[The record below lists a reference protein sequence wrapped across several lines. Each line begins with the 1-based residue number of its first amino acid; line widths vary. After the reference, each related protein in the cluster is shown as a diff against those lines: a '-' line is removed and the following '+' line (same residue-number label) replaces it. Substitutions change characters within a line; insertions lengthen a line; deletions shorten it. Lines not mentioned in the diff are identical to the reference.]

1 MSEQGDSSKLQHEGP
16 EKDRFQLELE
26 FVSCLANPWYLN
38 NLAQNGYFEDP
49 TFMNYIKYLNY
60 WQRPEYSKFIVY
72 PHALYF
78 LDLLQNPSF
87 RENLKNF
94 ENTRQISHKQY
105 YHWFNWRNLMD
116 NNNINNNNDD
126 PNINVNVNININN
139 NNDNINMNNNNNNNN
154 MNDDDDDI
162 NIKIEEEGKIEN
174 GLISSSSPSLSN
186 LTMIEKSNGQF
197 SI

>member
-1 MSEQGDSSKLQHEGP
+1 MSEQGDSSKLQHESP
-16 EKDRFQLELE
+16 EKNRFQLELE

-116 NNNINNNNDD
+116 NNTNNNENTNFNIKNENINNINNNN
-126 PNINVNVNININN
+126 NE
-139 NNDNINMNNNNNNNN
+139 NINMNNNNNNNMN
-154 MNDDDDDI
+154 MNDDDII
-162 NIKIEEEGKIEN
+162 NIKIEEEGN
-174 GLISSSSPSLSN
+174 GLISSSLLSN